1 MTETD
6 RQFCSFCGQ
15 AKAPGRRLVAGPGIS
30 ICEYCVVAARAL
42 FDAAASPAG
51 PSLAPAWQQLS
62 DEEILQH
69 LPEVTRVGG
78 QLEEQLRRWVG
89 AARSRGI
96 SWSRIGAALGTT
108 RQTAW
113 ERFKDAI

>member
-1 MTETD
+1 MTEKDT
-6 RQFCSFCGQ
+6 QFCSFCGQ
-15 AKAPGRRLVAGPGIS
+15 AQAPSRRLVAGPGVS
-30 ICEYCVVAARAL
+30 ICEDCVEAAHTL
-42 FDAAASPAG
+42 LDAAASPAA
-51 PSLAPAWQQLS
+51 PSLAPPWEQLS
-62 DEEILQH
+62 DEGILQH

-113 ERFKDAI
+113 ERFKDAV